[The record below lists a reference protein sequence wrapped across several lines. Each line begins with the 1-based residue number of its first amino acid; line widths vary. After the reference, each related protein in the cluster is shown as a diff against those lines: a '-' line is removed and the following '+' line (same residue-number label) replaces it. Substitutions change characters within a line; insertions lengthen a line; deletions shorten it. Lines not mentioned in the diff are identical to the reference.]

1 MNTTRLE
8 SLQRFLQQNPEDSFT
23 RYAIA
28 MEHVSLKN
36 VPQAISLLQDL
47 IKYDSA
53 YVPAYHQLGNLLH
66 TTGKNTEAVKVL
78 EKGISLAQ
86 HIGDSHGQSEMQELI
101 EDIMDSES

>member
-1 MNTTRLE
+1 MNNSRLE

-28 MEHVSLKN
+28 MEHISLRN
-36 VPQAISLLQDL
+36 FPQAISFLQEL
-47 IKYDSA
+47 IKHDST

-66 TTGKNTEAVKVL
+66 TTGKNIEAVKVL

-86 HIGDSHGQSEMQELI
+86 HIGDSHGQSEMQELVD
-101 EDIMDSES
+101 DIVDSEL